1 MICRSCGKP
10 SWAGCGAHVDR
21 VLADVPRA
29 ERCGCREAP
38 GKVAAKEKVRA
49 AAGSHPETSFGRF
62 KDWLKK

>member
-1 MICRSCGKP
+1 
-10 SWAGCGAHVDR
+10 

-38 GKVAAKEKVRA
+38 GKAAAKEKVRA

>member
-1 MICRSCGKP
+1 
-10 SWAGCGAHVDR
+10 